1 MTSYGVRAYWRPE
14 TSGAVPS
21 VQVGYDTASFDDATA
36 GEAEETAG
44 WMIGLNWNDLFM
56 DGNTAGFAIGS
67 EMAATDIKGGGTD
80 PSEDNSVWEAYYTF
94 KVNDGVSVTPAIF
107 GSTDVSGKDQ
117 DVNGAVLLTEF
128 RF

>member
-1 MTSYGVRAYWRPE
+1 MTAYGVRAYWKPE

-21 VQVGYDTASFDDATA
+21 VQIGYDTASFDEATA
-36 GEAEETAG
+36 GQAEETEG
-44 WMIGLNWNDLFM
+44 WMIGLGWRDLFI
-56 DGNTAGFAIGS
+56 DGNSAGIAIGS
-67 EMAATDIKGGGTD
+67 EMAATEIKGGGTD

-107 GSTDVSGKDQ
+107 GSTDVSGADK